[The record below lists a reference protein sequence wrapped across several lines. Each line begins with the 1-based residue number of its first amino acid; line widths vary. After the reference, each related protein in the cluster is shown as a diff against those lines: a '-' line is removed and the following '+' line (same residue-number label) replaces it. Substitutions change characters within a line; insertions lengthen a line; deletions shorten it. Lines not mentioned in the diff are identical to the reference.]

1 MFGDIQKTNGFLQ
14 VYREIKSQLV
24 DPTDICIGGSVGL
37 LIYGYDLGR
46 PIKDVDFLAKSEE
59 IIDDVLD
66 FFEDLKVLKE
76 SEQYSA
82 TDFYWCGYIR
92 NIHCEFAVRPF
103 SEIPTEKL
111 FKGTYV
117 SIPPLSNII
126 DYKLKYS
133 RGNAESCYKHARDIE
148 LLRAQNC
155 PIYVDQVQPWDL

>member
-1 MFGDIQKTNGFLQ
+1 MFGDMQKTNQFLQ

-24 DPTDICIGGSVGL
+24 DPTDICIGGSIGL
-37 LIYGYDLGR
+37 LIYGYNLDRL
-46 PIKDVDFLAKSEE
+46 IKDVDFLAKSESVIE
-59 IIDDVLD
+59 SVLG
-66 FFEDLKVLKE
+66 FFESIGELEE
-76 SEQYSA
+76 SDEYSA
-82 TDFYWCGYIR
+82 NDFYWCGYIR

-103 SEIPTEKL
+103 EETPTEKL

-155 PIYVDQVQPWDL
+155 PIYVDQVQP